1 MPVAPDIVQAIAQR
15 LAERAGLEL
24 PAWVVE
30 ARAAARMEALS
41 TTPDAYVA
49 LIESGRGS
57 AELDELVEAVR
68 VGETRLFRHRAQIAA
83 LCDDIVPALRASGK
97 RTIRVWSAGCAGGE
111 EPYTLAIVLARI
123 LPGIQLQIT
132 ATDVSADALATAAA
146 GTYRASALADVPEPW
161 REDFLL
167 DGDVMRVRPELA
179 SLVRFER
186 ANLVDGNTPKACD
199 IVWCRNVLIYFTP
212 DARKRAIER
221 LIAATNVGGYI
232 FVGYSESLRDFRT
245 LDAVRAGDAVYY
257 VKRDSER
264 RQVTAPSSVTMPVQ
278 RLTPASGIPQLTG
291 SADSGAWAYA
301 AKTPPPAKIP
311 STPTVDT
318 LVLRGEPAARHVT
331 AELTARLGIAG
342 LQKLVV
348 DLDAAD
354 LLHDELA
361 QVFRRARAA
370 AMAAHVALELRAT
383 RPGTRRWLAR
393 HGLEETP

>member
-1 MPVAPDIVQAIAQR
+1 MRLGTELIAAISKR
-15 LAERAGLEL
+15 LAQHAGLEI
-24 PAWVVE
+24 PAWVIE
-30 ARAAARMEALS
+30 ARVAARIDALELEP
-41 TTPDAYVA
+41 TRY
-49 LIESGRGS
+49 LQLLESSRD
-57 AELDELVEAVR
+57 EVDELVEAVR
-68 VGETRLFRHRAQIAA
+68 VGETRLFRHSAQIA
-83 LCDDIVPALRASGK
+83 ILRDVIAPSLAAK

-146 GTYRASALADVPEPW
+146 GTYRAAALADVPEPW
-161 REDFLL
+161 RDDFIV
-167 DGDVMRVRPELA
+167 DGDIMRVRPELA

-186 ANLVDGNTPKACD
+186 ANLVDGNVPKGCD

-245 LDAVRAGDAVYY
+245 LDAVRAGEAVYY

-264 RQVTAPSSVTMPVQ
+264 RQATAPTAASSSITMPVQ

-291 SADSGAWAYA
+291 SADSGAWASSA
-301 AKTPPPAKIP
+301 QTPPPVRLTA
-311 STPTVDT
+311 TPTVDT

-370 AMAAHVALELRAT
+370 ATAAHVVLELRAT

-393 HGLEETP
+393 HGLEEAP